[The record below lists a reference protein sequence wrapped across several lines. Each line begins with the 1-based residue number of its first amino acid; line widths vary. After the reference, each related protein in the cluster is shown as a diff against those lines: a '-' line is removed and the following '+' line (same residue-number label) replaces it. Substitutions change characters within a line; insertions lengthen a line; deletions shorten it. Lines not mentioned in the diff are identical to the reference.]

1 MPAFVAP
8 SRRSRC
14 AVRAIGFAS
23 WFLAAGCGGS
33 PAPSDPCSHA
43 PSDESALASSSATAR
58 SHLAGE
64 ACLTCHGPGGDAKTA
79 FAAAGTAYE
88 RASSRALAAAGSMIG
103 GVGQTTLVVDACG
116 NFYATASAL
125 NGAIGASQ
133 PATGTGSRTMS
144 LSMNRPT
151 PNMGD
156 CNTGG
161 CHDFFGTS
169 GVF

>member
-1 MPAFVAP
+1 VTAHLI
-8 SRRSRC
+8 RRLGG
-14 AVRAIGFAS
+14 IWFAS
-23 WFLAAGCGGS
+23 WFLTAGCGGS
-33 PAPSDPCSHA
+33 GAPSDPCSHA
-43 PSDESALASSSATAR
+43 PSNESTLPSSSATSQ
-58 SHLAGE
+58 SHLAGQ
-64 ACLTCHGPGGDAKTA
+64 ACLTCHGPGGDARTA

-88 RASSRALAAAGSMIG
+88 SAASRTLAAAGRTIDN
-103 GVGQTTLVVDACG
+103 VGQTTLLVDACG
-116 NFYATASAL
+116 NFYAIAAAL

-133 PATGTGSRTMS
+133 PATGPGARTMS